1 MTDSL
6 KRKINELIPIV
17 DGILVDLLNSYDKDS
32 ILISGV
38 ILSRLSYMN
47 ESFNTTV
54 GYLNLANNI
63 LNRPNTEP
71 DISNIEEAQ
80 AYIKKIME
88 DSK

>member
-71 DISNIEEAQ
+71 DISNMEEAQ

>member
-1 MTDSL
+1 LTDSL

-71 DISNIEEAQ
+71 DISNMEEAQ